1 MEEAGGRGC
10 EGSRVEDRRS
20 WRSNEMEGRSASDCG
35 GDKVYPATFGN
46 EEETGLKLDD
56 DDVRKPIRP
65 NAPIAQRANG
75 YAAVL
80 PQSLYDPMPIH
91 FRALVHNAH
100 LR

>member
-1 MEEAGGRGC
+1 MRAIA
-10 EGSRVEDRRS
+10 EGMRCIRPPSGTR
-20 WRSNEMEGRSASDCG
+20 
-35 GDKVYPATFGN
+35 K
-46 EEETGLKLDD
+46 KLDD

-65 NAPIAQRANG
+65 NTPIAQRANG